1 MDLDELVDKYRGA
14 KKQVRF
20 GLVALVSLLPA
31 LNEWFTSGEILEGQ
45 RVQIESE
52 LSAATE
58 KFNAAKSKIAELPA
72 LLTKLTEIEGELVK
86 AREILP
92 ERVEFDSIL
101 SALGGLEKDFGV
113 TIAKFTPGQEVQPN
127 PQLEYKEVNIDLE
140 LRGDFGSTMRFLD
153 RLVHMPNLT
162 NIRNIQFTARSNS
175 KPGENPILDSKAKL
189 ILFKGM

>member
-1 MDLDELVDKYRGA
+1 MELDELVDKYRGA

-20 GLVALVSLLPA
+20 GLVALISLLPA

-45 RVQIESE
+45 RIQLESE

-58 KFNAAKSKIAELPA
+58 KFNAAKAKIAELPA
-72 LLTKLTEIEGELVK
+72 LLTKLTEIEGELIK

-92 ERVEFDSIL
+92 EQVEFDSIL
-101 SALGGLEKDFGV
+101 SSLGGLEKDYGV
-113 TIAKFTPGQEVQPN
+113 TIVKFIPGQELQPN

-162 NIRNIQFTARSNS
+162 NIRNIQFTARADS
-175 KPGENPILDSKAKL
+175 KPNENPILDSRAKL

>member
-1 MDLDELVDKYRGA
+1 MELDDLIDKYRGA

-31 LNEWFTSGEILEGQ
+31 LNEWFSSGDALEGQ
-45 RVQIESE
+45 KVQLEAD

-86 AREILP
+86 AREVLP
-92 ERVEFDSIL
+92 ERVEFDNIL
-101 SALGGLEKDFGV
+101 SALGSLEKDYGV
-113 TIAKFTPGQEVQPN
+113 KLVKFTPGQEKQPN
-127 PQLEYKEVNIDLE
+127 PQLEYREVNVDLE
-140 LRGDFGSTMRFLD
+140 MRGDFGSTMRFLD

-162 NIRNIQFTARSNS
+162 NIRNIRFEA
-175 KPGENPILDSKAKL
+175 KADAKVGENPILDSKAKL